1 MVRVLKDRSSITHSD
16 NIIEELAAALNI
28 PIFDRELHE
37 VTVVDFSKLTEYSS
51 YGYFIC
57 EDQSGARYFVINDPH
72 LLENSEIIEQYN
84 QYKIILIK
92 KRDFYD
98 ALERSFSKLNT
109 QKALLELGFIDSK
122 ATARSV
128 NYPII
133 LIKTFSIMLLIG
145 YLSNTIFLAINY
157 IIYLSQT
164 LFKTWLFV
172 DTAIT
177 MKQASINTKPKYYP
191 IYSILIPMYREE
203 YGVKS
208 ILDAMEKLDYPR
220 DRLDIKLVVEA
231 DDKISLKIL
240 SLMTLPEYVHI
251 IKVPYSAPRTKPKAL
266 NYAMQY
272 VRGEYVVI
280 YDIEDRPE
288 SDQLLKALNIFQNS
302 PKNIICVQ
310 AKLNFYNRYD
320 GLLSRLF
327 SVEYSSWF
335 NFLLP
340 ALDSSKMPLP
350 LGGNSNHFRVCD
362 IRKLG
367 LWDAYNVTE
376 DADLGVRIFING
388 YRTKVIDSYTME
400 EAPTKVGN
408 WIYQRAR
415 WIKGFIQTF
424 LVYLGQKSEQKDRMS
439 ITGKIGIYLFVGFAT
454 YSSFIIPWH
463 FVAMYF
469 NLAQS
474 NQFLAILNGYV
485 VILYMYLTASI
496 IIVNDT
502 CNFKH
507 AKLLDYI
514 ALIIWP
520 LYFILHIIASY
531 RALWELI
538 VQPFSWN
545 KTEHELSKGEK

>member
-1 MVRVLKDRSSITHSD
+1 MVRDLKNKLSVTHSD
-16 NIIEELAAALNI
+16 NIIEGLSQTLDI
-28 PIFDRELHE
+28 PIFKKESHK
-37 VTVVDFSKLTEYSS
+37 VTVLDFSKLTEYSL

-57 EDQSGARYFVINDPH
+57 EDHVGAKYFVVNDPL
-72 LLENSEIIEQYN
+72 LLENFDIMEQYN
-84 QYKIILIK
+84 QYEMMLIK
-92 KRDFYD
+92 KRDFYNV
-98 ALERSFSKLNT
+98 LEKSFSKLNT

-128 NYPII
+128 NYPVV
-133 LIKTFSIMLLIG
+133 LIKTFSIMLLVG
-145 YLSNTIFLAINY
+145 YLSNAVFLAINY
-157 IIYLSQT
+157 IIYLSQV

-172 DTAIT
+172 DTALAA
-177 MKQASINTKPKYYP
+177 KPVSIDMDPNYYP

-208 ILDAMEKLDYPR
+208 ILDAMEQLEYPR

-231 DDKISLKIL
+231 DDEISLKIL
-240 SLMTLPEYVHI
+240 SLMILPEYVHI
-251 IKVPYSAPRTKPKAL
+251 IKVPYSEPRTKPKAL

-280 YDIEDRPE
+280 YDVEDRPE
-288 SDQLLKALNIFQNS
+288 SMQLLKALNIFQKL
-302 PKNIICVQ
+302 PRNIICVQ
-310 AKLNFYNRYD
+310 AKLNFYNRYNNI
-320 GLLSRLF
+320 LSRLF
-327 SVEYSSWF
+327 SIEYSIWF
-335 NFLLP
+335 DFLLP
-340 ALDSSKMPLP
+340 ALDSSRMPVP
-350 LGGNSNHFRVCD
+350 LGGNSNHFRVSD

-376 DADLGVRIFING
+376 DADLGLRIFING

-400 EAPTKVGN
+400 EAPTKIGN

-424 LVYLGQKSEQKDRMS
+424 FVYLGQKSEQKDRMS
-439 ITGKIGIYLFVGFAT
+439 ITGKVGVYLFVGFAT

-485 VILYMYLTASI
+485 VILYIYFTASI

-502 CNFKH
+502 SNFKH
-507 AKLLDYI
+507 AKLLDYL

-545 KTEHELSKGEK
+545 KTEHELSKKE